1 MEEKIKSDIPTFSQS
16 WTPTQRFNV
25 AAFSVQLVHD
35 YVWSTKDEKEWKQR
49 FLISVFQHLGIEDK
63 KEQKVLLRMPIDNKD
78 DSEVVNILFKV
89 FKESLVSDKDIRE
102 EIISD
107 FLFISLGLTRNI
119 CDGDDESE
127 KPPPPNNHIH
137 NHFNSLKENINL
149 KLGNIISNIKQ
160 DDDNIST
167 TSTDSSDSLSL
178 SSLQPMDKPAEYDAR
193 ARAIVFKLGHYLDIP
208 MSKLWA
214 LEKIMAQDLYFL
226 HEQINKIKEEDDD
239 DDQNIQELH
248 NSANSSLN
256 KHAKRLTGGL
266 ATPFVAAGISAITGA
281 GIIAA
286 AASNV
291 AIMASLFGI
300 AGGGLGG
307 YKMHKRMQ
315 GLKALSFI
323 RIIKDDTIPIIPSLH
338 VNIVISGYLLEDV
351 EETTSP
357 WIPTFQNTS
366 EYRDTFA
373 LSFDPEILLG
383 LGKAFRQFLAES
395 AVRVAANSAIQH
407 TVLATLATALFIPA
421 GLMKACDLI
430 DNPWALGVDRARK
443 AGLVLADILIE
454 RVQGKRPTV
463 GYSLGAL
470 VIWHCLQQL
479 VKLEQYGLVDT
490 VVLIGAPIA
499 SKPIQKWK
507 DATTVVARRFVNAYA
522 TNDIVLGLIYRMH
535 SLDLD
540 VAGLGPINNCLRI
553 ENYNITEFTSGHL
566 GYKDPVTLTEI
577 LKKIDLKN

>member
-119 CDGDDESE
+119 CGGDDESE

-149 KLGNIISNIKQ
+149 KLGTIISNIKQ

-208 MSKLWA
+208 
-214 LEKIMAQDLYFL
+214 I
-226 HEQINKIKEEDDD
+226 
-239 DDQNIQELH
+239 
-248 NSANSSLN
+248 ANSSLN

-286 AASNV
+286 VASNV

-566 GYKDPVTLTEI
+566 GYKDPVTLTGI
-577 LKKIDLKN
+577 LKKIDLEN

>member
-119 CDGDDESE
+119 CGGDDESE

-149 KLGNIISNIKQ
+149 KLGTIISNIKQ

-208 MSKLWA
+208 
-214 LEKIMAQDLYFL
+214 I
-226 HEQINKIKEEDDD
+226 
-239 DDQNIQELH
+239 
-248 NSANSSLN
+248 ANSSLN
-256 KHAKRLTGGL
+256 KHAKRKNKLRWFATGVGVVVGATAIGLTGGL

-286 AASNV
+286 VASNV

-566 GYKDPVTLTEI
+566 GYKDPVTLTGI
-577 LKKIDLKN
+577 LKKIDLEN